1 MSSAGSMLTPPPM
14 PQASI
19 ARIYLNC
26 SQSLDTPQQNLRPA
40 QPGKGVCEKTGIGL
54 AIIAAPQFFSLE
66 NPVSPASVP
75 AQGIP
80 LALSAF
86 FRYAPGGFYKAQGL
100 PRPIQIFPGVVSDIP
115 KAVLVQ
121 PVEITGLHAAVR
133 LHQVL

>member
-1 MSSAGSMLTPPPM
+1 M
-14 PQASI
+14 
-19 ARIYLNC
+19 
-26 SQSLDTPQQNLRPA
+26 DTAQQDPRLA
-40 QPGKGVCEKTGIGL
+40 QPGKGVCEKSGVGF
-54 AIIAAPQFFSLE
+54 AIIAATQFFSIE
-66 NPVSPASVP
+66 DPVSPASVP

-100 PRPIQIFPGVVSDIP
+100 PCPIQIFPGVVSDIP

-121 PVEITGLHAAVR
+121 PLENTGVHAAVR